1 MALSNYERVGKAM
14 EALKDG
20 LGPFVSREFI
30 SHTKGQTVQEL
41 ERILGTTLDKKKPF
55 HQMDAAALLRVMRD
69 SWREVFFET
78 LGRAELTKE
87 PS

>member
-41 ERILGTTLDKKKPF
+41 ERILGTTLEKSLMSMVGNIIDV
-55 HQMDAAALLRVMRD
+55 R
-69 SWREVFFET
+69 
-78 LGRAELTKE
+78 
-87 PS
+87 